1 MLFSQRFSD
10 GDGGGVPVVPS
21 HVHHRDARVVTYRL
35 HRGQGSSVPRHG
47 YRAEDRRGFILHRS
61 ANGGEEIDAVELHL
75 SNLVHDGDVGPLTS
89 RAIGVSSEDVQRDAL
104 KVGDVDDVVT
114 HRGDALAGPGP
125 RGSLGGEGAGGRRVD
140 PHGDDVEA
148 APLAASVASFGG
160 DEAADR
166 PRRRLQRVDGLE
178 DQRGLAHAGLT
189 GEEHVPHRA
198 RRHQI

>member
-1 MLFSQRFSD
+1 MPGLD
-10 GDGGGVPVVPS
+10 PAAALV
-21 HVHHRDARVVTYRL
+21 ARVPEV
-35 HRGQGSSVPRHG
+35 GGSI
-47 YRAEDRRGFILHRS
+47 A
-61 ANGGEEIDAVELHL
+61 
-75 SNLVHDGDVGPLTS
+75 
-89 RAIGVSSEDVQRDAL
+89 
-104 KVGDVDDVVT
+104 
-114 HRGDALAGPGP
+114 
-125 RGSLGGEGAGGRRVD
+125 

-178 DQRGLAHAGLT
+178 DQRGLAHAGLA